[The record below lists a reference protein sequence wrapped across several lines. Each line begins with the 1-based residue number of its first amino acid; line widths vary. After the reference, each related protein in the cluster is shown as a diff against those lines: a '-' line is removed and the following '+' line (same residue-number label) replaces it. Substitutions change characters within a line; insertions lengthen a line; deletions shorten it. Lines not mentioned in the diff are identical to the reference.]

1 MKLSTKMAIFINPF
15 LVVSF
20 GVVFVINSK
29 QSQKLAFEAEI
40 DKARKIITMAEGVR
54 EYTGTLFER
63 GTYNLEELKK
73 EISQNRSNTQRKMK

>member
-1 MKLSTKMAIFINPF
+1 MKLSTKMAIFINLF
-15 LVVSF
+15 LVISF
-20 GVVFVINSK
+20 GIVFVINAK
-29 QSQKLAFEAEI
+29 HAQKLAFEAEI

-73 EISQNRSNTQRKMK
+73 ETSQNRWSIAKKMK